1 MPFAIRDGKTRATPH
16 GFHAADENGLAFSE
30 PRRRCAWPHH
40 GPVRQATA
48 EYKAAARL
56 SSRALREAPLGTSN
70 PPTSSLASG
79 AAALKTASRRLRR
92 RPSAG
97 LDRGRSRRL
106 DKNYG
111 RDEETLA
118 GRTKKR
124 PQSNPMLLSVDT
136 SHTRGC
142 AELAD
147 ERFVRRL
154 PFESCAAPH
163 PALRAAFSPRSGE
176 KGFSGHFR
184 FPIRGAMF

>member
-124 PQSNPMLLSVDT
+124 PQSNRNPMLLSVDT
-136 SHTRGC
+136 SHTRVSRH
-142 AELAD
+142 LALD
-147 ERFVRRL
+147 LRR
-154 PFESCAAPH
+154 
-163 PALRAAFSPRSGE
+163 PALRCHLSRLAPAN
-176 KGFSGHFR
+176 
-184 FPIRGAMF
+184 